1 MMVLARAVQT
11 KGWGWSCFHAPC
23 GISDQTDHY
32 RAVTRP
38 TVHWKYSR
46 GSLRRFGS
54 SFSRFNTIMNL
65 KILIL
70 PGDGIGA
77 EVTSAAVDVLRAVA
91 KKFGHTL
98 ELSEGLI
105 GGVAIHKT
113 GTPLPQDTLDKALAA
128 DATLMGAVGL
138 PEFDNAP
145 PGKRPEKGLLG
156 IRAALDV
163 FANLRPVRTYPELID
178 SSPLKN
184 HIVDGTDMII
194 VRELTA
200 GLYYGQPRGIENDR
214 AFNTM
219 SYTRA
224 EIERVTHTAFKLA
237 RNRRKLVTSVD
248 KSNVL
253 EVSQFWRKV
262 VIEVAAQ
269 YPDVKLE
276 HILVD
281 NAAMQMV
288 LRPTQFDVMLTENT
302 FGDILSDIG
311 GILAG
316 SIGMLPSA
324 SLGEKKGLYEPVHG
338 SAPDIAGQNKANPL
352 GAIGSMAAMLEYTF
366 DLVNEANAV
375 NAAIGK
381 VLASGRVTA
390 DLKPKGTPATTD
402 QVGRAVSEAL

>member
-1 MMVLARAVQT
+1 
-11 KGWGWSCFHAPC
+11 
-23 GISDQTDHY
+23 
-32 RAVTRP
+32 
-38 TVHWKYSR
+38 
-46 GSLRRFGS
+46 
-54 SFSRFNTIMNL
+54 MNL

-70 PGDGIGA
+70 PGDGIGV
-77 EVTSAAVDVLRAVA
+77 EVTSAAVEVLHAMA

-105 GGVAIHKT
+105 GGSAIHKT
-113 GTPLPQDTLDKALAA
+113 GVPLPQDTLDKALAA
-128 DATLMGAVGL
+128 NATLMGAVGL

-145 PGKRPEKGLLG
+145 PDKRPEKGLLG
-156 IRAALDV
+156 IRSAMGV

-184 HIVDGTDMII
+184 HVIEGTDMII

-200 GLYYGQPRGIENDR
+200 GLYYGQPRGIEGDR
-214 AFNTM
+214 GFNTM

-224 EIERVTHTAFKLA
+224 EIEQVAHVAFRLA
-237 RNRRKLVTSVD
+237 RNRRKKITSVD

-253 EVSQFWRKV
+253 EVSQLWRKV
-262 VIEVAAQ
+262 VTELAAQ
-269 YPDVKLE
+269 YSDVKLD
-276 HILVD
+276 HMFVD

-288 LRPTQFDVMLTENT
+288 LRPTQFDVILTENT

-324 SLGEKKGLYEPVHG
+324 SLGAAKSGVTQGLYEPVHG
-338 SAPDIAGQNKANPL
+338 SAPDIAGQNKANPF
-352 GAIGSMAAMLEYTF
+352 GAIGSVAAMLEYSF
-366 DLVNEANAV
+366 GLMAEANAV
-375 NAAIGK
+375 NAAVGK

-402 QVGRAVSEAL
+402 QVGKAVSEAL